1 MELATRAFL
10 LHEVI
15 QSCAALMAPDV
26 TRKRLEFTLNVDQR
40 LPKAVIGDPTRLR
53 QVILNLLSNA
63 VKFTPSGGSIY
74 FQATRKSEEKL
85 RIEVRDTG
93 SGISPE
99 DQRLIFEDFV
109 QIVSMTQSE
118 APGTGLG
125 LAITSRLVKQM
136 GGEIGCESNHGAGST
151 FWIEIPL
158 VLAEVP
164 EIEPEEPRRGLSRSA
179 NQDKLRILV
188 VDDVKVNR
196 DVAGALLASLGHEA
210 CFAGSGGE
218 ALEKLPTDQF
228 DLVLMDLQMPH
239 MDGFATARAMRSIP
253 GPLGQV
259 PIFAL
264 TASVMPEQIA
274 AAHEA
279 GMNGHIGKPLS
290 RDTLA
295 HALSALLQRPAPR
308 NQDSGASIDNP
319 APTAK
324 APVDTRALELLKTEL
339 KGAAAGVVREF
350 MVEMQTIRDQFAAEL
365 AQAFPQPDVI
375 AQNAHRLLGAAR
387 TLGALRLAAQLN
399 EFQKSQPS
407 DGSVFHAQNTEA
419 LEHVIAETDVALENL
434 EAFFQARLVGTEAN
448 V

>member
-1 MELATRAFL
+1 
-10 LHEVI
+10 
-15 QSCAALMAPDV
+15 
-26 TRKRLEFTLNVDQR
+26 
-40 LPKAVIGDPTRLR
+40 
-53 QVILNLLSNA
+53 
-63 VKFTPSGGSIY
+63 
-74 FQATRKSEEKL
+74 
-85 RIEVRDTG
+85 
-93 SGISPE
+93 
-99 DQRLIFEDFV
+99 
-109 QIVSMTQSE
+109 
-118 APGTGLG
+118 
-125 LAITSRLVKQM
+125 
-136 GGEIGCESNHGAGST
+136 
-151 FWIEIPL
+151 
-158 VLAEVP
+158 
-164 EIEPEEPRRGLSRSA
+164 
-179 NQDKLRILV
+179 
-188 VDDVKVNR
+188 
-196 DVAGALLASLGHEA
+196 LASLGHEA

-218 ALEKLPTDQF
+218 ALERLPTDKF

-239 MDGFATARAMRSIP
+239 MDGFATARAMRSMP

-295 HALSALLQRPAPR
+295 NALSALLQLPAL
-308 NQDSGASIDNP
+308 NAGASIDNH

-324 APVDTRALELLKTEL
+324 APLDTRALELLKTEL

-350 MVEMQTIRDQFAAEL
+350 MVEMHTIRDQFAAEL

-399 EFQKSQPS
+399 EFQKSQPR
-407 DGSVFHAQNTEA
+407 DGSVLHAQNTEA
-419 LEHVIAETDVALENL
+419 LERVIAETDVALENL
-434 EAFFQARLVGTEAN
+434 EAFFQARLVGTEAS